1 MADKPVLTSTVVVA
15 FVASLLVLLRS
26 FGVPIGDDKDKAI
39 LDLIPVAWAL
49 GFAAYYALKGGV
61 TPNAQVRAIRAE
73 AKAAG
78 LAEGQKAAAAP
89 LS

>member
-1 MADKPVLTSTVVVA
+1 
-15 FVASLLVLLRS
+15 
-26 FGVPIGDDKDKAI
+26 
-39 LDLIPVAWAL
+39 
-49 GFAAYYALKGGV
+49 V